1 MKKIRILLC
10 SIGIVCVL
18 TGCGRTVELTEEE
31 NEIITEY
38 AVGLL
43 LKYDKYYSNHLVEL
57 DDPVE
62 EADDEEIS
70 PEEEM
75 PQEEET
81 DMEEPA
87 VEETP
92 VIDMAE
98 EAQASSIEEFYGIDG
113 VAFQYTGYEL
123 KDEYPEMT
131 EDSAMLGFVMD
142 ATDGMKLLVLKFQ
155 AINLNGV
162 ETELNMLNYGTKI
175 RVVVNGESPK
185 SALSTMLLNDLQT
198 YRGMIGAGEPTELV
212 AVIEVPDGTSVDNL
226 SIVLR
231 NDTDKATLDLQ

>member
-1 MKKIRILLC
+1 MKKIKILLC
-10 SIGIVCVL
+10 SIGIACVL

-57 DDPVE
+57 NDHVE
-62 EADDEEIS
+62 EADSGDIS
-70 PEEEM
+70 PEKEVLPEE
-75 PQEEET
+75 PY
-81 DMEEPA
+81 MEEPDIA
-87 VEETP
+87 ETP
-92 VIDMAE
+92 VVNVE
-98 EAQASSIEEFYGIDG
+98 EAQASTIEEFYNIDG
-113 VAFQYTGYEL
+113 VVFQYVGYEL
-123 KDEYPEMT
+123 KDEYPELT
-131 EDSAMLGFVMD
+131 EDSALLGFVMD

-198 YRGMIGAGEPTELV
+198 YRGIIGAGEPTELV
-212 AVIEVPDGTSVDNL
+212 AVIEVPDGTYVDNL
-226 SIVLR
+226 SIILR
-231 NDTDKATLDLQ
+231 NDTGKATLVLQ